1 MLWRSGDAGFRC
13 GPQPI
18 RHCNISP
25 KDAKKGNLV
34 IMETRMS
41 DDDESCMQGPWEK
54 EYIFGLVKNRPSARA
69 RAKLANQK
77 DLGDNQ
83 DDDLLEIVMY
93 EPYHVE
99 QDVPSIPLWAYIEK
113 EGLDYSEEYPWE
125 KLISLPWLPITKMRV
140 SVAKALCEANGKPYI
155 PQNPKN
161 VIQDFQGTQRP
172 TEIKM
177 KPYVTQQYCHTI
189 KFVMQLDKNEKGSG
203 TEGGLTLNPKTQREL
218 SYIMQAA
225 KLRSN

>member
-1 MLWRSGDAGFRC
+1 
-13 GPQPI
+13 
-18 RHCNISP
+18 
-25 KDAKKGNLV
+25 
-34 IMETRMS
+34 MS